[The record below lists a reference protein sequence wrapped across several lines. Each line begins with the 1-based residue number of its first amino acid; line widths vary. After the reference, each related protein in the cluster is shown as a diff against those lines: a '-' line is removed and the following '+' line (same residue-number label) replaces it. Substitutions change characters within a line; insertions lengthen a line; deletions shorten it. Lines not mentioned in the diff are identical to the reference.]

1 MISNKQ
7 QFNKNRKA
15 VTRHQKCVSCA
26 FRRKKMGNKYHD
38 DNFSI
43 PTIDVKYKIKNTGDV
58 DYLEV
63 GEWVSKDLFY
73 DIVDYR
79 KKEGK
84 AIPYY
89 DGVAIF
95 EDDKMVKIKVN
106 GSFEEV

>member
-1 MISNKQ
+1 MMYKVN
-7 QFNKNRKA
+7 A
-15 VTRHQKCVSCA
+15 
-26 FRRKKMGNKYHD
+26 
-38 DNFSI
+38 I
-43 PTIDVKYKIKNTGDV
+43 PTIDVKYKITDVGDV

-63 GEWVSKDLFY
+63 GEWVSKYLFY
-73 DIVDYR
+73 VIVDDM
-79 KKEGK
+79 KQEGK